1 MRIAKVQEAM
11 RKPVGRNSSR
21 SVAFKT
27 STRAIQVTSE
37 PWGSRSTQASLVAS
51 NAGERPPTSLNAGS
65 IAKRPEWKTILLST
79 HFGHVRPNAT
89 LTFFAVAETLVD
101 SSRRHSRTHPDGDG
115 MRPYGVARCTQIS
128 DHCPFS
134 SGQADCV
141 AGTAASSAGTVATR
155 SYRSQGPRL

>member
-1 MRIAKVQEAM
+1 MRIAKVREAN
-11 RKPVGRNSSR
+11 RKPVRRNSSQ
-21 SVAFKT
+21 SVAFKK

-65 IAKRPEWKTILLST
+65 IAKRPEWKTVLLST

-115 MRPYGVARCTQIS
+115 IRPYGVARCGAKTTV
-128 DHCPFS
+128 P
-134 SGQADCV
+134 
-141 AGTAASSAGTVATR
+141 TKLPAASWTKSTLALPTLAKTDD
-155 SYRSQGPRL
+155 RLPKIA